1 MGKTVNNILITL
13 YGNWTDYGDHFVM
26 YRNTN
31 HYFFAFGTNSVL
43 GQLNFNKTFQH
54 MNKKSG
60 CY

>member
-43 GQLNFNKTFQH
+43 GQLNFNKTF
-54 MNKKSG
+54 
-60 CY
+60 